1 MNENTNVMVYLTGHG
16 GDNFFK
22 FQDGEELMSMDVAS
36 TFAQM
41 HELKRYNEIL
51 FISDTCQAFTMADEI
66 KAPNVYSIGSSLKG
80 QNSYASHSDFEVG
93 QSVIDRYSKIVK
105 DFLDDSVTMT
115 SLSTPEGAVI
125 SSTLDNATVA
135 VLERLSLHDALVR
148 IPTMHGDLGPSS
160 KIGHADHLCSRKM
173 TKVPLADFFAA
184 PASERERQM
193 QQREGGIESSLW
205 MNDVVL
211 EEDTQTTGTEQEC
224 SIPTLDEVSAGN
236 TNMKQPIQ
244 TTGMSPFDPKF
255 VAMVLGFLWCTKVA
269 SRIW

>member
-1 MNENTNVMVYLTGHG
+1 
-16 GDNFFK
+16 
-22 FQDGEELMSMDVAS
+22 
-36 TFAQM
+36 
-41 HELKRYNEIL
+41 
-51 FISDTCQAFTMADEI
+51 
-66 KAPNVYSIGSSLKG
+66 
-80 QNSYASHSDFEVG
+80 
-93 QSVIDRYSKIVK
+93 
-105 DFLDDSVTMT
+105 
-115 SLSTPEGAVI
+115 
-125 SSTLDNATVA
+125 
-135 VLERLSLHDALVR
+135 
-148 IPTMHGDLGPSS
+148 
-160 KIGHADHLCSRKM
+160 
-173 TKVPLADFFAA
+173 
-184 PASERERQM
+184 M